1 MKQDDQEKLESQKC
15 ESAIGTTISGMVV
28 GANNGDLPDEEK
40 PFPFPVDEDN
50 PDLFEKSEEPAVGNT
65 TKPESELLPS
75 PLPVLSI
82 GQDDGSKEIAE
93 QETLEE
99 EGETTDRPPN
109 PSFAEESLRLI
120 DPPEHVGH
128 VFSNAR
134 KQARLTLQDIS
145 EYTKISQYHL
155 TNMEAGKFDR
165 LPNRVHA
172 IGYVRS
178 LASYFDLDAE
188 RLIADY
194 KQQSGEAEVK
204 EQPEHNFYSTA
215 PIHQSR
221 VSGWF
226 ILIGVF
232 VLLAICYYS
241 WAHYVKP
248 NLEEDTATNTQTI
261 ENVEIVAASPPLTNT
276 DKAAEIETP
285 SINEATN
292 PEITEPAIIEPAI
305 TEIEL
310 TQPQEPEIK
319 IPDAPI
325 KDPITTE
332 PTPISEPAITPTK
345 FESNLTLV
353 AVRPVWVK
361 LEDQQNSV
369 LFDGTLFPD
378 QPLQI
383 KNDYLLS
390 YSDGASLWIERD
402 GVQSAQ
408 PETIL
413 GTAAAARLIS
423 EFLPAIS
430 E

>member
-1 MKQDDQEKLESQKC
+1 MKQDDQEKPEAQKRG
-15 ESAIGTTISGMVV
+15 SAIGTTISGMVV
-28 GANNGDLPDEEK
+28 GANDENGDIPDEEH
-40 PFPFPVDEDN
+40 PFPFPVDENN
-50 PDLFEKSEEPAVGNT
+50 PDLFEKSEDPAASNVE
-65 TKPESELLPS
+65 KPESELLPS

-82 GQDDGSKEIAE
+82 YQDDSP
-93 QETLEE
+93 QDFSEE
-99 EGETTDRPPN
+99 EQETTDRPPT
-109 PSFAEESLRLI
+109 PSFTEESLRLI
-120 DPPEHVGH
+120 EPPEHVGH

-145 EYTKISQYHL
+145 DYTKISQYHL

-178 LASYFDLDAE
+178 LANYFDLDAE

-194 KQQSGEAEVK
+194 KQQSGESEVK
-204 EQPEHNFYSTA
+204 TQPDHNFHSTA

-221 VSGWF
+221 ISGWL
-226 ILIGVF
+226 ILIGVCI
-232 VLLAICYYS
+232 LLAVCYYG
-241 WAHYVKP
+241 WTHYVKP
-248 NLEEDTATNTQTI
+248 NLEEDTATNTKAI
-261 ENVEIVAASPPLTNT
+261 ENVEIVATSPPLTNTLTNT
-276 DKAAEIETP
+276 DKAAEIEPP

-292 PEITEPAIIEPAI
+292 PEITEPAIIEI
-305 TEIEL
+305 KL
-310 TQPQEPEIK
+310 KQPQEPEIK
-319 IPDAPI
+319 TPDAPI

-332 PTPISEPAITPTK
+332 PTPINEPTITATK
-345 FESNLTLV
+345 LESNLTLV
-353 AVRPVWVK
+353 AIRPVWVK